1 MLDKKITVM
10 MPAYNEE
17 QDLPVLLGRIQRAL
31 EGWANYRIL
40 IVDDGSRDNTA
51 QIVRDAAAQMPVEL
65 IQHPRNMGLGAAMR
79 TGLNAASRSSDVVI
93 TLDAD
98 NSQDPELMKS
108 MVERLGEGFDVV
120 IASRF
125 QPGAQEIGVPAFRI
139 LLSHVASAGIRTI
152 VGYPGVRDYTCG
164 FRAYR
169 GETLRNLIDTFG
181 DDNFIRENGFSCMFE
196 LLLNLRAI
204 RARIS
209 EVPLVLRYDLKE
221 GASKMRI
228 LRTMWR
234 YVITLTRGMLPISW
248 RVSSK
253 LGKLP
258 NDNNS

>member
-125 QPGAQEIGVPAFRI
+125 QPGAQTIGVPAFRI
-139 LLSHVASAGIRTI
+139 LMSHVASARIRTI